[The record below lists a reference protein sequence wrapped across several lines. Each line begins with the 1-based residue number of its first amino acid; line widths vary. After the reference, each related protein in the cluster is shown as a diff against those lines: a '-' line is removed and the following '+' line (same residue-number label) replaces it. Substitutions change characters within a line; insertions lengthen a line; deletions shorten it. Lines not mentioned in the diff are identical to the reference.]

1 MKHTAKSVRTFIGAK
16 NFEESKKFYEELG
29 FEESIISHDMSYFKI
44 FESLGF
50 YLQDYYVQDWVN
62 NSMIFLEVDSVE
74 YYWNELQGLKLRDR
88 YKDVKLSEIKEEDWG
103 KECFLH
109 DPSGILWHFGQF
121 YK

>member
-1 MKHTAKSVRTFIGAK
+1 
-16 NFEESKKFYEELG
+16 
-29 FEESIISHDMSYFKI
+29 MSYFKI

-50 YLQDYYVQDWVN
+50 YLQDYYVEDWVN

-74 YYWNELQGLKLRDR
+74 YYWNELQGLKLRYR

-109 DPSGILWHFGQF
+109 DPSGTLWHFGQF

>member
-50 YLQDYYVQDWVN
+50 YLPDYYVQDWVN
-62 NSMIFLEVDSVE
+62 NSMI
-74 YYWNELQGLKLRDR
+74 
-88 YKDVKLSEIKEEDWG
+88 
-103 KECFLH
+103 
-109 DPSGILWHFGQF
+109 SGS
-121 YK
+121 